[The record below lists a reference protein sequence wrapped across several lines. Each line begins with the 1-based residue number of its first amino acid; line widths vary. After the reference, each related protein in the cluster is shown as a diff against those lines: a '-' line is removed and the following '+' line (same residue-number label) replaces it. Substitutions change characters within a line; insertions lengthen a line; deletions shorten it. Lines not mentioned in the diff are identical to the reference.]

1 MDMLLSTGI
10 RQVSTIFKKEEIALK
25 KIIRTLTYFSYI
37 KRSSRDGGYV
47 QVKFHKDEIVYKKI
61 ISNKM
66 ENKRIYLA
74 KKEKKL
80 LSVKLS

>member
-1 MDMLLSTGI
+1 MILKGWWICLSK
-10 RQVSTIFKKEEIALK
+10 VS
-25 KIIRTLTYFSYI
+25 
-37 KRSSRDGGYV
+37 
-47 QVKFHKDEIVYKKI
+47 QDEIVYKKI